1 MEIIAKRIRELR
13 EGINLSQK
21 KIAKKIGIAQP
32 SVYRYENNIADL
44 PSETLLWYENYF
56 DVSLD
61 YIFGRTDKPQ
71 GKPFKYQPKYID
83 ELVDKDKNLKEFVE
97 MCFDPKSSMND
108 RLKNAL
114 LQVLSE
120 KKENENQ

>member
-1 MEIIAKRIRELR
+1 MEIIAKRITELR
-13 EGINLSQK
+13 EGIKISQK
-21 KIAKKIGIAQP
+21 KLAKLIGLTQP

-44 PSETLLWYENYF
+44 PSETLLWYANYF

-61 YIFGRTDKPQ
+61 YIFGRTEKPQ
-71 GKPFKYQPKYID
+71 GKLFEYQPEVIKQIANQN
-83 ELVDKDKNLKEFVE
+83 ENLKEFVE

-120 KKENENQ
+120 EKGENI